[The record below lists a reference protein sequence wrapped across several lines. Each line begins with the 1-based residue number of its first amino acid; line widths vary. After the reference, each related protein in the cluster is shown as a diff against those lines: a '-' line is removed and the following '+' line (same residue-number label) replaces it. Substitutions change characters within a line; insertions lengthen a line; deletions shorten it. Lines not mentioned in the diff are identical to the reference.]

1 MSFSRI
7 CRFLSKLSFIL
18 GAAMIL
24 AIPWTFPFMRQTNTF
39 DQRSFFALMESM
51 LVCAVIGG
59 ILRFFGR
66 KSVQLDANSEK
77 ENEVDRPYNPD
88 DLYVRPDRDP
98 DSASGRLP
106 RRESI
111 VIVGLSWILAGIL
124 TAFPFWFS
132 GVIRDDSNSD
142 NPVSMSVVDCLF
154 ESFSGVTGFGAT
166 VIKDVENSKCI
177 PKAIQFW
184 RCELHFLGGL
194 GIMVLFVAILGG
206 RSSGK
211 SLMLTE
217 MPRSSSDSPYAQV
230 RNTAMALLGVYVTLN
245 VALTV
250 LLLIEGM
257 PFYDALCHSF
267 SCVATGG
274 FSSRN
279 ESVASFH
286 CGWIELTLALFM
298 FISSCNFTLLYFAG
312 RIEKKKIEMTAPGE
326 KERFKYEFGISKL
339 LSNTEF
345 QTFFCVVVIAA
356 ILVSGSCWLHGD
368 FLPEGQKNDLSWS
381 SLGNSFRYGSF
392 QVMTII
398 SSTGFGLENY
408 DVWNDFSRGIL
419 LALIFTG
426 GCVGS
431 TTCGLKFMRLIVL
444 WKTLRIEIERVFRP
458 NVVRVIHLQGKPVD
472 DSDELRRSVLTYFAM
487 YAMVFVA
494 ACILLTAI
502 EPSTTW
508 TGTTSAGKV
517 LDRNDQMFDSITAV
531 ATAYNCVGPSFGITG
546 VTENF
551 GVFHAPAKLL
561 FIVLMLLGR
570 LEIFILLVFLHPKFW
585 KG

>member
-1 MSFSRI
+1 
-7 CRFLSKLSFIL
+7 
-18 GAAMIL
+18 
-24 AIPWTFPFMRQTNTF
+24 
-39 DQRSFFALMESM
+39 M
-51 LVCAVIGG
+51 LVCAAVGG

-66 KSVQLDANSEK
+66 KTVLPDANSQK
-77 ENEVDRPYNPD
+77 DNAVDRPYNPD
-88 DLYVRPDRDP
+88 DLYVRPERDP
-98 DSASGRLP
+98 DATTGRLP

-111 VIVGLSWILAGIL
+111 AIVGLSWILAGIL
-124 TAFPFWFS
+124 SAFPFMFS
-132 GVIRDDSNSD
+132 HVIRAQDESGALI
-142 NPVSMSVVDCLF
+142 PMSVVDCLF
-154 ESFSGVTGFGAT
+154 ESFSGVTGFGAS
-166 VIKDVENSKCI
+166 VLNNVENPSFI

-194 GIMVLFVAILGG
+194 GIMILFVAILGG

-217 MPRSSSDSPYAQV
+217 MPRSSSDSPYAQA
-230 RNTAMALLGVYVTLN
+230 RNTAMALLGVYISLN
-245 VALTV
+245 LILMF
-250 LLLIEGM
+250 LLSLEGM

-286 CGWIELTLALFM
+286 CGWIELTLAIFM

-326 KERFKYEFGISKL
+326 KERFKYELGISKL

-345 QTFFCVVVIAA
+345 RTFFCVVVIAA

-368 FLPEGQKNDLSWS
+368 FRPAGQENNLSWS
-381 SLGNSFRYGSF
+381 SLGDSFRYGGF

-419 LALIFTG
+419 FALIFIG

-431 TTCGLKFMRLIVL
+431 TTCGLKIMRLIIL

-487 YAMVFVA
+487 YAMVFVI
-494 ACILLTAI
+494 ACVTLLTI
-502 EPSTTW
+502 EPSSTW
-508 TGTTSAGKV
+508 TSQG

-570 LEIFILLVFLHPKFW
+570 LEIYILLVFLHPKFW

>member
-7 CRFLSKLSFIL
+7 CRFLSNLSFLI

-24 AIPWTFPFMRQTNTF
+24 ALPWAFPFMGQTNAF
-39 DQRSFFALMESM
+39 DQRSFFALTESM
-51 LVCAVIGG
+51 LVCAAVGG

-66 KSVQLDANSEK
+66 KTVLQDANSQK
-77 ENEVDRPYNPD
+77 DNAVDRPYNPD
-88 DLYVRPDRDP
+88 DLYVRQERDP
-98 DSASGRLP
+98 DATTGRLP

-111 VIVGLSWILAGIL
+111 AIVGLSWILAGIL
-124 TAFPFWFS
+124 SAFPFLFS
-132 GVIRDDSNSD
+132 HVIRDQDESGALI
-142 NPVSMSVVDCLF
+142 PMSVVDCLF
-154 ESFSGVTGFGAT
+154 ESFSGVTGFGAS
-166 VIKDVENSKCI
+166 VLNNVENPSFI

-217 MPRSSSDSPYAQV
+217 MPRSSSDSPYAQA
-230 RNTAMALLGVYVTLN
+230 RNTAMALLGVYISLN
-245 VALTV
+245 LILIF
-250 LLLIEGM
+250 LLLLEGM

-286 CGWIELTLALFM
+286 CGWIELTLAIFM

-312 RIEKKKIEMTAPGE
+312 RIEKKKIEMTAPGD

-345 QTFFCVVVIAA
+345 RTFFCVVVIAA

-368 FLPEGQKNDLSWS
+368 FLPAGQENNLSWS
-381 SLGNSFRYGSF
+381 SLGDSFRYGGF

-419 LALIFTG
+419 FALIFTG

-487 YAMVFVA
+487 YAMVFVI
-494 ACILLTAI
+494 ACVALLTI

-508 TGTTSAGKV
+508 TSQG

-546 VTENF
+546 VTQTF
-551 GVFHAPAKLL
+551 GVFHAPAKML

-570 LEIFILLVFLHPKFW
+570 LEIYILLVFLHPKFW

>member
-1 MSFSRI
+1 
-7 CRFLSKLSFIL
+7 
-18 GAAMIL
+18 MIL
-24 AIPWTFPFMRQTNTF
+24 AIPWTFPFMGQTNTF
-39 DQRSFFALMESM
+39 DQRSFFALTESI

-66 KSVQLDANSEK
+66 KSAQLAADSEK
-77 ENEVDRPYNPD
+77 ENEANRPYNPD
-88 DLYVRPDRDP
+88 DLYVRPEREP
-98 DSASGRLP
+98 DSSSGRLP

-111 VIVGLSWILAGIL
+111 AIVGLSWILAGIL
-124 TAFPFWFS
+124 SAFPFWFS
-132 GVIRDDSNSD
+132 GVIRDNRNPD
-142 NPVSMSVVDCLF
+142 NPISMSVVDCLF

-166 VIKDVENSKCI
+166 VISDVENPVCI

-230 RNTAMALLGVYVTLN
+230 RKTAMALLGVYVSLN
-245 VALTV
+245 IILVF
-250 LLLIEGM
+250 LLEIEGM

-279 ESVASFH
+279 ASVASFDNI
-286 CGWIELTLALFM
+286 WIEQTLAVFM
-298 FISSCNFTLLYFAG
+298 FISSCSFTLLYFAG
-312 RIEKKKIEMTAPGE
+312 KIDKKRIEMAAPGE
-326 KERFKYEFGISKL
+326 KERYKYEFGIFKL

-345 QTFFCVVVIAA
+345 RTFFCIVIVAT

-368 FLPEGQKNDLSWS
+368 FLPEGQKNNLSWS
-381 SLGNSFRYGSF
+381 SLCECFRYGGF
-392 QVMTII
+392 QVMTIV
-398 SSTGFGLENY
+398 SSTGFGLKNF
-408 DVWNDFSRGIL
+408 DVWNDFSRSIL
-419 LALIFTG
+419 FALIFTG

-431 TTCGLKFMRLIVL
+431 TTCGLKFMRLIVI
-444 WKTLRIEIERVFRP
+444 WKTLYIEIERVFRP

-472 DSDELRRSVLTYFAM
+472 DSGDMRRSVLTYFAM
-487 YAMVFVA
+487 YAMIFVA
-494 ACILLTAI
+494 ASILLIAI
-502 EPSTTW
+502 EPATTW
-508 TGTTSAGKV
+508 TGSTSAGKV
-517 LDRNDQMFDSITAV
+517 LERNDQMFDSITAV

-551 GVFHAPAKLL
+551 GVFHTPAKLL

-570 LEIFILLVFLHPKFW
+570 LEIYILLAFLHPKFW

>member
-7 CRFLSKLSFIL
+7 CRFLSNLSFLI

-24 AIPWTFPFMRQTNTF
+24 ALPWAFPFMGQTKAF
-39 DQRSFFALMESM
+39 DSRSFFALTESM
-51 LVCAVIGG
+51 LVCAAIGG

-66 KSVQLDANSEK
+66 KTVLPDANSQK
-77 ENEVDRPYNPD
+77 DNAVDRPYNPD
-88 DLYVRPDRDP
+88 DLYVRQERDP
-98 DSASGRLP
+98 DATTGRLP

-111 VIVGLSWILAGIL
+111 AIVGLSWILAGIL
-124 TAFPFWFS
+124 TAFPFIFS
-132 GVIRDDSNSD
+132 RVIRDQDESGALI
-142 NPVSMSVVDCLF
+142 PMSVVDCLF
-154 ESFSGVTGFGAT
+154 ESFSGVTGFGAS
-166 VIKDVENSKCI
+166 VLNNVEDPAFI

-217 MPRSSSDSPYAQV
+217 MPRSSSDSPYAQA
-230 RNTAMALLGVYVTLN
+230 RKTAMALLGVYVSLN
-245 VALTV
+245 LVLV
-250 LLLIEGM
+250 FLLLLEGM

-279 ESVASFH
+279 DSIASFH
-286 CGWIELTLALFM
+286 CGWIELTLVIFM

-326 KERFKYEFGISKL
+326 KERVKYEFGISKL

-345 QTFFCVVVIAA
+345 RTFFCVVVIAA

-381 SLGNSFRYGSF
+381 SLGDSFRYGGF
-392 QVMTII
+392 QVMTIV

-419 LALIFTG
+419 FALIFTG

-487 YAMVFVA
+487 YAMVFVI
-494 ACILLTAI
+494 ACVALLTL

-508 TGTTSAGKV
+508 TSQG

-546 VTENF
+546 VTQTF
-551 GVFHAPAKLL
+551 GVFHAPAKML

-570 LEIFILLVFLHPKFW
+570 LEIYILLVFLHPKFW